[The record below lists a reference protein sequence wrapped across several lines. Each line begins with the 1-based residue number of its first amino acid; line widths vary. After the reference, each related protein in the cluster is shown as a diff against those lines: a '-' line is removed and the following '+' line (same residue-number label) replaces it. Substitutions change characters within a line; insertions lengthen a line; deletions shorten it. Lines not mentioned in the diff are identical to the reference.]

1 MLAQRYLQHAA
12 DLLNQLRSTQTESI
26 EQAAEMIAQA
36 VAEGHTLYAW
46 GGPHSSL
53 PVQDLFERAGGLAIL
68 NAIIAPGLSYEYGPI
83 RMGTWLERVEGYG
96 KEFFARIGA
105 EAGDVIIL
113 VSTSGRNAFPV
124 EMAMSARQAGLRVIG
139 LTSLAYTQAVDPR
152 HSSGTK
158 MYQHCDVVLDNLT
171 EPGDASISH
180 ESLPQ
185 KVGPTSGWMGTL
197 ILQALMAEVAFR
209 LATRGIT
216 PPIRYA
222 ANAPTA
228 QDEYRKRVLRMI
240 ERHATKFGG
249 MRSPVLLTDEDGNV

>member
-1 MLAQRYLQHAA
+1 MLARQYLEHAVE
-12 DLLNQLRSTQTESI
+12 LLEQLRATQLEKI
-26 EQAAEMIAQA
+26 EQAADMIAQA
-36 VAEGHTLYAW
+36 VVDGHTLYAW

-139 LTSLAYTQAVDPR
+139 VTSLAYTQAVEAR

-158 MYQHCDVVLDNLT
+158 MYQHCDVLLDNLAA
-171 EPGDASISH
+171 PGDASLSH
-180 ESLPQ
+180 ASLPQ

-209 LATRGIT
+209 LAARGIE

-228 QDEYRKRVLRMI
+228 QEEYRRRVLQMI

-249 MRSPVLLTDEDGNV
+249 MRSPVLLDQEGD